1 MTAPYGVTQSVTES
15 VTHFLRHT
23 RFGSEQWSSLYKISG
38 VYIMPSRQKWTFLP
52 DRGFD
57 VCPLVRGDIGEHDKN
72 EAKGS

>member
-1 MTAPYGVTQSVTES
+1 MTQSVTES
-15 VTHFLRHT
+15 VTQKVRHT
-23 RFGSEQWSSLYKISG
+23 WFGSEQRSSLCKISG

-57 VCPLVRGDIGEHDKN
+57 VCPLVRGDIGEHDKK

>member
-1 MTAPYGVTQSVTES
+1 MTQSVTES
-15 VTHFLRHT
+15 VTQKVRHT
-23 RFGSEQWSSLYKISG
+23 WFDPEQGGSLYKISG

-57 VCPLVRGDIGEHDKN
+57 VFPLVRGDIGEHDKN

>member
-1 MTAPYGVTQSVTES
+1 MTQSVTES
-15 VTHFLRHT
+15 VTQKVRHT
-23 RFGSEQWSSLYKISG
+23 RFDSEQGGSFYKISG

-57 VCPLVRGDIGEHDKN
+57 VCPLVRGVIGENDKK